1 MMIRAEMLTTMTPRH
16 AANSTNFPLS
26 AAAIPAMT
34 PAGPAATIAT
44 SANAFSDLDTW
55 ESSSANR
62 RLARRCEDVV
72 DPETSQAH
80 ATFRNFWQTTG
91 LQAWTL

>member
-1 MMIRAEMLTTMTPRH
+1 MITRAGMLTAMTPRH

-26 AAAIPAMT
+26 AAAAPAMA

-55 ESSSANR
+55 ESSSAHR
-62 RLARRCEDVV
+62 RLARICEDDI

-80 ATFRNFWQTTG
+80 ATFRSFWQSTRF
-91 LQAWTL
+91 QA

>member
-1 MMIRAEMLTTMTPRH
+1 MLTAMTLRH

-26 AAAIPAMT
+26 ATAIPAMT

-55 ESSSANR
+55 ESSSAHR
-62 RLARRCEDVV
+62 HLARRCEDLVG
-72 DPETSQAH
+72 PQTLQAH
-80 ATFRNFWQTTG
+80 ATFRGFWQSTG
-91 LQAWTL
+91 LQA